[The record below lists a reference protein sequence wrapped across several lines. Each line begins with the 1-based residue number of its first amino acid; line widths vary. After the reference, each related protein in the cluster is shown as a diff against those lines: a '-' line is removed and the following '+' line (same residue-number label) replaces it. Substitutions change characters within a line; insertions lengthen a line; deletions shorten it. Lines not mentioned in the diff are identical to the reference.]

1 MTSKRAH
8 SIASLIYAVLF
19 SVVVMNRMVTNTS
32 TFAQQPAQSDPA
44 VDDNVFNLSAAPR

>member
-19 SVVVMNRMVTNTS
+19 SVVVMNRMVTS